1 MEIKRKLLFFI
12 DKEGSKDNGYKPD
25 GKLRLR
31 IRYDKYKVDFNIGYR
46 VDIAKWS
53 TETQRCKA
61 GTSHGKKK
69 VTSTEINAVIQEY
82 ENFINGLFKSFEVKK
97 SIPTPVEFREVFNS
111 EFRKTEQD
119 LAELSFFDVFDK
131 FVKDYGIQREWT
143 KATYTKFAT
152 MKRHLMDFNPNLSF
166 DSLTEV
172 MLNEFVNFL
181 RYQKDILNST
191 ISKYFDFLKWFLK
204 WAKDKGFNNNL
215 AYKTFKP
222 KLKIAD
228 NQIIFLDL
236 DEIKALEAFKI
247 PDNKQYLERVRD
259 VFIFL
264 CFSGLR
270 YSDTKNLRRS
280 NIRGTH
286 IEITTMKT
294 GDSLRIEL
302 NNHSKA
308 ILEKYE
314 DFHFEDDKVLPVIS
328 NQKMNNYLKELM
340 ELVGINEMIT
350 ETTYRGN
357 ERIDTTKPKYELI
370 GTHAGRRS
378 FITNALI
385 LGIPPHVV
393 MKWTGHKDYKSMKP
407 YIAIADRAKA
417 DEMNK
422 FNSF

>member
-1 MEIKRKLLFFI
+1 MEIKRKLLFFVE
-12 DKEGSKDNGYKPD
+12 KEGSMKEGYKPD

-53 TETQRCKA
+53 TETQRCNA

-69 VTSTEINAVIQEY
+69 STATEINAVIQEY
-82 ENFINGLFKSFEVKK
+82 ENFIDELFKRFEVEKN
-97 SIPTPVEFREVFNS
+97 IPDAVEFRDVFNS
-111 EFRKTEQD
+111 EFRRSGQNSAD
-119 LAELSFFDVFDK
+119 LPFFDVFDR
-131 FVKDYGIQREWT
+131 FVKEYGTQREWE
-143 KATYTKFAT
+143 KATYTKFET
-152 MKRHLMDFNPNLSF
+152 MKRHLMDFNPNMSF
-166 DSLTEV
+166 DYLTEV
-172 MLNEFVNFL
+172 GLNEFVNFL

-204 WAKDKGFNNNL
+204 WAKGKGYNENL

-222 KLKIAD
+222 KLKKAD
-228 NQIIFLDL
+228 NQIIFLDS
-236 DEIKALEAFKI
+236 DEIKALQAFTI

-264 CFSGLR
+264 CFTGLR
-270 YSDTKNLRRS
+270 YSDVKNLRHS
-280 NIRGTH
+280 NIRGEH

-294 GDSLRIEL
+294 MDSLRIEL
-302 NNHSKA
+302 NKHSRS
-308 ILEKYE
+308 ILEKYQ
-314 DFHFEDDKVLPVIS
+314 DVHFEDDKVLPVIS
-328 NQKMNNYLKELM
+328 NQRMNNYLKELM
-340 ELVGINEMIT
+340 ELAGIDEMIT

-422 FNSF
+422 FNNF